1 MGPVEKAVWYIES
14 HFAEPV
20 TLEGLAEEAG
30 VSRFHL
36 ARAFAAA
43 TGQSAMRYLRGRRLS
58 EAAKALAAGA
68 PDILAAALEAGYGSH
83 EAFTRAFRDQFGTTP
98 ESVRAQRCFDTLQLV
113 EPIKMDESLI
123 VDLARPVIAKGKPL
137 LVAGLGERY
146 TSDSSKAV
154 PALWQK
160 FQPYLG
166 HVPGQVGGVAYGVI
180 HNVDDDNNF
189 DYIAGVEVADFSGL
203 TGEFAR
209 VRIPAQTYAVFTHH
223 DHISSIR
230 RVVHTIWSKSLAEG
244 AYIPADAPNFE
255 RYGPEFD
262 GRTGL
267 GGFQIWVPIKG

>member
-14 HFAEPV
+14 HFAEPL
-20 TLEGLAEEAG
+20 TLDGLAEEAG

-43 TGQSAMRYLRGRRLS
+43 TGQSAIRYLRGRRLS

-68 PDILAAALEAGYGSH
+68 PDILATALEAGYGSH

-98 ESVRAQRCFDTLQLV
+98 ESVRALRCLDSLQLV

-123 VDLARPVIAKGKPL
+123 LDLARPVIAKSKPL

-160 FQPYLG
+160 FQPHLG
-166 HVPGQVGGVAYGVI
+166 HVPGQIGAVAYGVI
-180 HNVDDDNNF
+180 HNVDDDDNF
-189 DYIAGVEVADFSGL
+189 DYIAGVEVADFSAL

-230 RVVHTIWSKSLAEG
+230 RVFHTIWSKSLPEG
-244 AYIPADAPNFE
+244 AYKPADAPIFE

-262 GRTGL
+262 GHTGM